1 MAKEVRFKT
10 SDTKTKY
17 TSKDKTLIRLI
28 GILAKLSN
36 NERYDA
42 RELANEYGVSIRT
55 IQIDIQKRLGYF
67 FPIEKDENKKYKLMD
82 GASLNKSF
90 LNPDEMILVSL
101 ALSQFKEVSDFDR
114 LTSSIL
120 KKLLQPKIFNPYFVK
135 QDDIEDLDT
144 DSELIEKLKLAIKEQ
159 KHIKLHSKMLEP
171 YKIAAYEGIWYLV
184 AKDESDKKIKTFMI
198 DKIKDIEIL
207 PNKHKVS
214 GQKVQ
219 TILEKIH
226 SAWFEDGE
234 SFRVV
239 VKVYPKIVHFFK
251 VKEFLK
257 SQKIEEELDD
267 GSLIVSF
274 EVSHYEDIDNIIKSW
289 LPDIEVLEPKKYANK
304 IKQELEEYL
313 KKIK

>member
-257 SQKIEEELDD
+257 SQKIEEELGD